1 MKVFFL
7 ALTLIFGSAL
17 TASAQSGTYHFDNF
31 DFANGIRIEKPI
43 QSPPAKGNRRAS
55 RLSAVNWSAGATAN
69 SSPKTLTEQTSLA
82 VDGVSRSLDGFTT
95 GDASVDNFIVES
107 GSRHGVDPVL
117 LYAIMHQ
124 ESTFKAKAVSPKGA
138 RGLMQLMPGTAA
150 RYGVTNIFDPRQNI
164 EGGAR
169 YMRFLLDLFNRDVN
183 LALAGYNAGEGAVM
197 KYGYRVPPYS
207 ETQEYVR
214 RISRRYTLMRDPS
227 TARYANSLTREQ
239 VAAVRGK
246 DSAPLTIYERNVY
259 AVRLSDGR
267 LQLVS
272 Q

>member
-1 MKVFFL
+1 MKASILFL
-7 ALTLIFGSAL
+7 LLIIISAVSV
-17 TASAQSGTYHFDNF
+17 SAQTDVAYRFDNF
-31 DFANGIRIEKPI
+31 DFASGIRIEKPAEPRV
-43 QSPPAKGNRRAS
+43 SRKNRRLGKAKV
-55 RLSAVNWSAGATAN
+55 AEEPITAN
-69 SSPKTLTEQTSLA
+69 TNSIPLTRSTSMF
-82 VDGVSRSLDGFTT
+82 VGRSLDGFTT
-95 GDASVDNFIVES
+95 GDNSVDGLIVES
-107 GSRHGVDPVL
+107 GTRNGVDPVL

-124 ESTFKAKAVSPKGA
+124 ESTFKRRAISPKGA

-169 YMRFLLDLFNRDVN
+169 YMRFLLDTFEGDVD

-214 RISRRYTLMRDPS
+214 RIGRRYAVMRDPL
-227 TARYANSLTREQ
+227 TAQSANRLSDQQL
-239 VAAVRGK
+239 AAMQNKV
-246 DSAPLTIYERNVY
+246 PLTIYERSVY
-259 AVRLSDGR
+259 AVRLADGR
-267 LQLVS
+267 LHLVS

>member
-1 MKVFFL
+1 MKASILCLLF
-7 ALTLIFGSAL
+7 IISSAVV
-17 TASAQSGTYHFDNF
+17 AGAQTDVAYRFDNF
-31 DFANGIRIEKPI
+31 DFASGIRIEKPTE
-43 QSPPAKGNRRAS
+43 PRVPRKNRRRGKAKVAEEPIAPS
-55 RLSAVNWSAGATAN
+55 TN
-69 SSPKTLTEQTSLA
+69 SNPLTSLTSMS
-82 VDGVSRSLDGFTT
+82 VGRSLDGFTT
-95 GDASVDNFIVES
+95 GDTSVDGLIVES
-107 GSRHGVDPVL
+107 GTRNGVDPVL

-124 ESTFKAKAVSPKGA
+124 ESTFKRRAISPKGA

-150 RYGVTNIFDPRQNI
+150 RYGVANIFDPRQNI

-169 YMRFLLDLFNRDVN
+169 YMRFLLDTFEGDVD

-214 RISRRYTLMRDPS
+214 RIGRRYALMRDPL
-227 TARYANSLTREQ
+227 TAQSANRLSRQQL
-239 VAAVRGK
+239 AAMQNKV
-246 DSAPLTIYERNVY
+246 PLTVYERSVY
-259 AVRLSDGR
+259 AVRLADGR